1 MAKTTPPRP
10 LTEDDLVVWRRV
22 ARTAKPLPGRALA
35 GDPEAGAAPA
45 PPPAAVRAPGK
56 GLSPVAAAPSA
67 KRPAAPPE
75 ISGEKRVR
83 RGKLEID
90 SSIDLHGMTQAQA
103 RAALGRFLALE
114 RAKGSRV
121 VIVVTGKGRAGEGAL
136 RRLAP
141 EWLREEAAHV
151 TGYAEAHQRHGGAG
165 ALYVRLRR
173 SG

>member
-1 MAKTTPPRP
+1 MANKDTPRA
-10 LTEDDLVVWRRV
+10 LTEEELIVWRRV
-22 ARTAKPLPGRALA
+22 ARTARPLPGRTLP
-35 GDPEAGAAPA
+35 DEPKET
-45 PPPAAVRAPGK
+45 PP
-56 GLSPVAAAPSA
+56 SAPSA
-67 KRPAAPPE
+67 RVSGRATPGAPPVSSPKRPSAPPE

-90 SSIDLHGMTQAQA
+90 ATLDLHGMTQAQA
-103 RAALGRFLALE
+103 RAALGRFVAQQ

-141 EWLREEAAHV
+141 DWLREEAAHV
-151 TGYAEAHQRHGGAG
+151 SGYAEAHQRHGGAG

-173 SG
+173 SDQA